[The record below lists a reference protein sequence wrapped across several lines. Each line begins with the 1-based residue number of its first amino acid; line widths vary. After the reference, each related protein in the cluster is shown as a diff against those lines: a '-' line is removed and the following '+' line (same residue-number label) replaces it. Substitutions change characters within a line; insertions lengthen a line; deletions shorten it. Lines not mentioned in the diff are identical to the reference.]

1 MFKFESSEADALTS
15 FIFSDNIQ
23 EYAFSTFYTHYIQS
37 YIEETTPNVE
47 CENAS
52 NKRNTG
58 TPESS
63 EAFLAKEPIPDN
75 NEIYKRSSTGTYD
88 ISNDNTCD
96 ILVNQLHKTIVE
108 MRKCENEGFKR
119 EYCVSRHMV

>member
-1 MFKFESSEADALTS
+1 M
-15 FIFSDNIQ
+15 
-23 EYAFSTFYTHYIQS
+23 
-37 YIEETTPNVE
+37 E

-58 TPESS
+58 TPDNS
-63 EAFLAKEPIPDN
+63 EVFLAKEHMPNDK
-75 NEIYKRSSTGTYD
+75 EIDKRSSTGTHD
-88 ISNDNTCD
+88 ISNDNTHD

-119 EYCVSRHMV
+119 EYYVSRHMV